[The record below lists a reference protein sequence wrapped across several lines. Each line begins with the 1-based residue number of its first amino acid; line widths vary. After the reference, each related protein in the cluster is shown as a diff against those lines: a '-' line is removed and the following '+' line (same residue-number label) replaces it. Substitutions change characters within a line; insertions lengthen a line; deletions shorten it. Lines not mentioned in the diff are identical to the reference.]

1 MSLMSYT
8 IRGTSTVL
16 GLGLGIYTLI
26 PSIIA
31 IALKRRAGY
40 ISLTGS
46 ILILFGGLLSP
57 FIGNTQYVLYFYGI
71 GGLLFFIS
79 YV

>member
-16 GLGLGIYTLI
+16 GLGLGIYTFI
-26 PSIIA
+26 PSVIA
-31 IALKRRAGY
+31 IALKRPAGY

-46 ILILFGGLLSP
+46 ILILFGGIVSP
-57 FIGNTQYVLYFYGI
+57 FISNNEHILYFYGS
-71 GGLLFFIS
+71 GALLFFIS

>member
-8 IRGTSTVL
+8 IRGTYTVL

-26 PSIIA
+26 PSIIG
-31 IALKRRAGY
+31 IALKKPSGY

-46 ILILFGGLLSP
+46 ILIFFGGIVSP
-57 FIGNTQYVLYFYGI
+57 FIGNTEYVLYFYGC

-79 YV
+79 Y